1 MVTGF
6 PFVGREDVLGELSR
20 AREEAAV
27 GRGGLVTL
35 TGPAGAGKTCVAEEA
50 AARAEG
56 FRTLWTWCPPDAVE
70 HALRPWSRL
79 LRELV
84 VDDVRCGRLAAAS
97 PPLRA
102 VLAGSAAHGPAEV
115 DPEAA
120 RLRLAGDVAEILT
133 TVARRRPLLL
143 VLDDVHAADASSL
156 RLLMETADAV
166 RGARVLLLATARDD
180 DAAWQDRG
188 WARARL
194 LRRGSVLPVGPLRD
208 EDVAALLD
216 AATGRTPAPSAV
228 HALARY
234 TGGEAF
240 FVTEVLRSG
249 GGVEGP
255 APGATATAVSVRIR
269 DAVRARTAGL
279 SPRAAR
285 LLDLAALLGTRFR
298 LDVLAEAAAVPLDEV
313 RTLLGEA
320 AGAGLLAEAGANEG
334 RFRHDLLREAL
345 SGRPGPAERAELH
358 RALATVLAG
367 HARRGRDTGPAEV
380 AHHLLLAGPEHA
392 HEAAQHCHEA
402 ADRAAALLAFE
413 EAARWYERAVQA
425 YATAEAD
432 ISEASGAGAGYR
444 PGGAGYGPAGVG
456 DTGRGDAVPTAA
468 AGTPGVGDGAGNGPD
483 GDGDAG
489 RGGADPASATGTAE
503 GADGVEH
510 GPESAGSTGR
520 GDAVPTTAAGT
531 PGVGDGAGNGP
542 DGDGDAGRVGAV
554 QTTGTTG
561 AGDGVGHGPAGGRST
576 DRGHNVRTSTT
587 GTPGAGSG
595 AGNGPDG
602 DGGTGREDA
611 VQTSAAGTAG
621 IGEVSGAG
629 SREGVADG
637 TLVEVLLGL
646 GAARLGSGDWE
657 KSRAA
662 LLRAA
667 SLARRAGRPDLLARA
682 ALGLGTGPVGFEVDA
697 ADREQA
703 DLLAEA
709 RSALAG
715 DAAHAALRAA
725 VTARLSLAAGFLE
738 PEQHRV
744 ALAQE
749 AVAAAREAEDP
760 AALGPALA
768 ALCDARSG
776 PDHCRE
782 RLDRSREIIDGARAR
797 RDLPLELLGRRLRLV
812 ALMETGEFAGA
823 DAEAAAYDTAAR
835 PLRQPLYA
843 WYVPLWRGTRALME
857 GRHADCAAALDEVEA
872 LGGAAGSPN
881 AALLAETQRW
891 CLYADSGDRDNLR
904 RLRERAPLE
913 RMPGVWPRVTLALI
927 AAQSGQPEE
936 ASRRLAGVLP
946 ALPTLPRDS
955 EWLPTMAQAAETVG
969 AVGTHAAASSL
980 YDALAPYAGLFAVEG
995 IGAAIRGPVDRHL
1008 ALLARSMGDGRAAR
1022 AHRDRAVRA
1031 AAEAGASALAERI
1044 AEETPGTSPA
1054 AGSARFVG
1062 TAEERAIPRRDTT
1075 PGPAVP
1081 APPELRADTERL
1093 RDGLNEG
1100 PPVRGER
1107 GDGPPMAGERSE
1119 GPPVQSG
1126 RGDDPLMQGGPSDA
1140 PPVHGGRDDGPQ
1152 LQGGRKDNPP
1162 LTGGRSERPPVQS
1175 GRKDGPPVRGQ
1186 LSGAP
1191 PGTDGRGEDLPLAG
1205 GRSEGSPA
1213 QSGRDGGSP
1222 MQGGLSD
1229 APPVQGGRGDGPPET
1244 GSGDVRTGV
1253 PAGTGLRGPGA
1264 DPTGTVVRGP
1274 GADPTQ
1280 TVVRGPGA
1288 DPAGTGVTGPGTAG
1302 PGASPGAGPA
1312 GAGARGP
1319 GTAGPGATGPQ
1330 ADAPPP
1336 PAPQFRRE
1344 GPLWLLVYAGREARL
1359 PDSKGLHDIAVLLG
1373 RPGTP
1378 VPAVDLAS
1386 PGGTAGDAGPAGTDA
1401 GDLHAPG
1408 DLGEVV
1414 DATARAA
1421 YRRRLRELE
1430 EEAEDADTAGDA
1442 ARSRRIAEEKDALVR
1457 QLSAAYGIGG
1467 RVRRAGSPA
1476 ERARTAVTARVR
1488 AAVRRVAEV
1497 HPELGRHLGTAV
1509 RTGTLCVYEPEN
1521 PPAWRL

>member
-392 HEAAQHCHEA
+392 HEAAKHCHEA

-413 EAARWYERAVQA
+413 EAARWYGRAVQA
-425 YATAEAD
+425 YATAGAD
-432 ISEASGAGAGYR
+432 ISEAAGTTAGAGAGYG
-444 PGGAGYGPAGVG
+444 PESAGYGPAGVG
-456 DTGRGDAVPTAA
+456 DTGR
-468 AGTPGVGDGAGNGPD
+468 
-483 GDGDAG
+483 
-489 RGGADPASATGTAE
+489 R
-503 GADGVEH
+503 
-510 GPESAGSTGR
+510 
-520 GDAVPTTAAGT
+520 DAVPTTAAGT

-542 DGDGDAGRVGAV
+542 DGDGDADRGGAV

-576 DRGHNVRTSTT
+576 DRGHAVRTSTT

-682 ALGLGTGPVGFEVDA
+682 ALGLGTGPAGFEVDA

-797 RDLPLELLGRRLRLV
+797 HDLPLELLGRRLRLV

-1054 AGSARFVG
+1054 AGSAGFTG
-1062 TAEERAIPRRDTT
+1062 TAAERAIPRTDTT

-1107 GDGPPMAGERSE
+1107 SE
-1119 GPPVQSG
+1119 GPPVQNG
-1126 RGDDPLMQGGPSDA
+1126 QGDDPLMQGGPSDA

-1175 GRKDGPPVRGQ
+1175 GRKDGLPVRGQ

-1191 PGTDGRGEDLPLAG
+1191 PGTDGRGEDLPVAG

-1213 QSGRDGGSP
+1213 LSGRDGGSP

-1253 PAGTGLRGPGA
+1253 PAGTGL
-1264 DPTGTVVRGP
+1264 RGP